1 MQTNPLIVIL
11 GPTASG
17 KTTVAVDLCSMI
29 NGEVI
34 SADSRQVY
42 KKMNIGTGKDLEEY
56 VVNNKPIS
64 YHLIDIV
71 EPGYQYNV
79 YEYQTDFYH
88 ACNLV
93 RKKGNIP
100 VLCGGSG
107 MYIEAVVEGYKLI
120 QVPINKKLRD
130 QLTLKSMDELKYIL
144 STYKTLHNT
153 TDTENKKR
161 LIRAIEIAEYE
172 DRHHELKTDFPV
184 FNTLLF
190 GIAYDRKT
198 QRQRITERLH
208 QRLRSGMI
216 EEVKQLMDEG
226 ITKEQLIYYGL
237 EYKYITLYLTGNMQ
251 YDEMVQQL
259 NTAIHQFAKR
269 QMTWF
274 RRMERKGNTIHWI
287 DGHLSLEE
295 KTQEILNHV
304 KSYI

>member
-1 MQTNPLIVIL
+1 MLTNPLIVIL

-17 KTTVAVDLCSMI
+17 KTSVAVELCSMI

-56 VVNNKPIS
+56 VTKNKSIP

-71 EPGYQYNV
+71 EPGHQYNV
-79 YEYQTDFYH
+79 YEYQKDFCH
-88 ACNLV
+88 AYNLV
-93 RKKGNIP
+93 RKNGNIP

-107 MYIEAVVEGYKLI
+107 LYLEAVINGYKLI
-120 QVPINKKLRD
+120 QVPVNKALRD
-130 QLTLKSMDELKYIL
+130 KLSTKSMEELQYIL
-144 STYKTLHNT
+144 NTYKKLHNT

-172 DRHHELKTDFPV
+172 DQHHELKTNIPT
-184 FNTLLF
+184 FNSFLF
-190 GIAYDRKT
+190 GIAYNRKT
-198 QRQRITERLH
+198 QRERITQRLY

-226 ITKEQLIYYGL
+226 LTKEQLIYYGL
-237 EYKYITLYLTGNMQ
+237 EYKYITLYLTGNIQ

-274 RRMERKGNTIHWI
+274 RRMERKGNKIHWI
-287 DGHLSLEE
+287 EGHLSLEE
-295 KTQEILNHV
+295 KTNEIINYL
-304 KSYI
+304 KYC

>member
-1 MQTNPLIVIL
+1 MHTNPLIVIL

-17 KTTVAVDLCSMI
+17 KTTVAVELCSMI

-56 VVNNKPIS
+56 VVNNNPIP

-88 ACNLV
+88 AYNLV

-107 MYIEAVVEGYKLI
+107 MYIEAVIKGYKLI
-120 QVPINKKLRD
+120 QVPVNKKLRD
-130 QLTLKSMDELKYIL
+130 KLTSKSLDELKHIL

-172 DRHHELKTDFPV
+172 DQHHELKTDFPA

-198 QRQRITERLH
+198 QRQRITERLY
-208 QRLRSGMI
+208 QRLQSGMI

-226 ITKEQLIYYGL
+226 LTKEQLIYYGL

-295 KTQEILNHV
+295 KTHKMLNHV